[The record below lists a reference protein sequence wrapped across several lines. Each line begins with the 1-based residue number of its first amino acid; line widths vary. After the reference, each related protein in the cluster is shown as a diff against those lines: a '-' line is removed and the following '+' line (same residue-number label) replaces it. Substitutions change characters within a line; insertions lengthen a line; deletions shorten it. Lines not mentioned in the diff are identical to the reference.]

1 MDRDHRADM
10 ALDHKLAEAHR
21 LLNDILVALAGQRL
35 SPGTLRAITTAALCL
50 SDERHRISQRWD

>member
-21 LLNDILVALAGQRL
+21 LLTVILHACAGQRL
-35 SPGTLRAITTAALCL
+35 SPAALRAITTAALCL
-50 SDERHRISQRWD
+50 GAERHRISQRWD